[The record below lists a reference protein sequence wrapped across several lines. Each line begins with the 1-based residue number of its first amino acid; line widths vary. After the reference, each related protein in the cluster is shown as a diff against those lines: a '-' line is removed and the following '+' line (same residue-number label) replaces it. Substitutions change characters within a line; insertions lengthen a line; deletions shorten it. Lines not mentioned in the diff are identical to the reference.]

1 MQESDIPPTFVYTQH
16 QPHGAVILSFTL
28 NTDELIRVYITDDHP
43 IVLEGIKNLLS
54 TRDEIALTGIFEN
67 SKDTLDALSREEPDL
82 LLLDINLPDISGI
95 ELSKQIREIY
105 HDLKII
111 VLSVHNEKAVIGSV
125 LQNGVN
131 GYVLKNSIGDEIIQA
146 IHQVLEGETYMCKR
160 TREIYHNQDNN
171 GLDTI
176 PKITRREKEILRL
189 VTEGHTSSQ
198 IAEKLFISPHTV
210 ETHRKNLME
219 KFDVNNMT
227 AIIKYAT
234 EFKLL

>member
-1 MQESDIPPTFVYTQH
+1 MIQVF
-16 QPHGAVILSFTL
+16 
-28 NTDELIRVYITDDHP
+28 ITDDHP

-54 TRDEIALTGIFEN
+54 TRDEIVLAGIFQN
-67 SKDTLDALSREEPDL
+67 SKDTLEALANDLPDL

-95 ELSKQIREIY
+95 ELTKQIRDTYPE
-105 HDLKII
+105 LKII

-125 LQNGVN
+125 LQNGAN

-146 IHQVLEGETYMCKR
+146 IHQVLDGITYMCR
-160 TREIYHNQDNN
+160 QTREIYHNQDSN

-176 PKITRREKEILRL
+176 PKITRREKEILQL
-189 VTEGHTSSQ
+189 VTEGYTSSQ

>member
-1 MQESDIPPTFVYTQH
+1 MIK
-16 QPHGAVILSFTL
+16 
-28 NTDELIRVYITDDHP
+28 VYITDDHP
-43 IVLEGIKNLLS
+43 IVQEGIKNLLA
-54 TRDEIALTGIFEN
+54 TRDEISLTGVYQN
-67 SKDTLDALSREEPDL
+67 GKDTLEALVKEEPDV

-95 ELSKQIREIY
+95 ELSKQIRDAYPE
-105 HDLKII
+105 LKII
-111 VLSVHNEKAVIGSV
+111 VLSVHNEKAVISSV

-146 IHQVLEGETYMCKR
+146 IHKVIDGELYMCVQ
-160 TREIYHNQDNN
+160 TRDIYNNQDTT
-171 GLDTI
+171 GPDFI
-176 PKITRREKEILRL
+176 PKITRREKEILQL
-189 VTEGHTSSQ
+189 VTEGMTSAQ
-198 IAEKLFISPHTV
+198 IAEKLFISPYTV

>member
-1 MQESDIPPTFVYTQH
+1 M
-16 QPHGAVILSFTL
+16 
-28 NTDELIRVYITDDHP
+28 IRVYITDDHP

-54 TRDEIALTGIFEN
+54 ARDEIALTGIFQN
-67 SKDTLDALSREEPDL
+67 SKDTMDALSREVPDL

-95 ELSKQIREIY
+95 ELSKQIRDIY
-105 HDLKII
+105 PDLKII

-131 GYVLKNSIGDEIIQA
+131 GYVLKNSIGDEIIEA
-146 IHQVLEGETYMCKR
+146 IHQVLEGHIYMCKQSK
-160 TREIYHNQDNN
+160 EIYHNQDNN

-176 PKITRREKEILRL
+176 PKITRREKEILQL
-189 VTEGHTSSQ
+189 VTEGLTSSQ

-227 AIIKYAT
+227 
-234 EFKLL
+234 

>member
-1 MQESDIPPTFVYTQH
+1 MIQ
-16 QPHGAVILSFTL
+16 
-28 NTDELIRVYITDDHP
+28 VYITDDHP
-43 IVLEGIKNLLS
+43 IVQEGIKNLLA
-54 TRDEIALTGIFEN
+54 TRDEIALKGVFQN
-67 SKDTLDALSREEPDL
+67 GKDTIDALAGEEPDV

-95 ELSKQIREIY
+95 ELSKQIRDAYPE
-105 HDLKII
+105 LKII
-111 VLSVHNEKAVIGSV
+111 VLSVHNEKAVISSV

-146 IHQVLEGETYMCKR
+146 IHKVIDGELYMCKQ
-160 TREIYHNQDNN
+160 TRDIYENQDNN
-171 GLDTI
+171 GPDFI
-176 PKITRREKEILRL
+176 PKITRREKEILQL
-189 VTEGHTSSQ
+189 VTEGFTSSQ
-198 IAEKLFISPHTV
+198 IAEKLFISPYTV